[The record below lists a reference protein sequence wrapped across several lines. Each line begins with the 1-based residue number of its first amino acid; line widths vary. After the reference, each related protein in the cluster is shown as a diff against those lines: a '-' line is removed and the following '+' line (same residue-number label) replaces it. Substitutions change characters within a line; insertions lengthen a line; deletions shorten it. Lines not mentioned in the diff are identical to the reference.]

1 MINLLKFTS
10 IVLQCFVFLSIFSFL
25 SGCYLAYVELST
37 NDPKLVAGHLSS
49 GIVVSLIQIIPAL
62 LGLFLSI
69 WLINKNNA
77 PNLFKQCCKYL
88 AFVWLLFVPL
98 GTFLGVK
105 QLKRLKNT

>member
-1 MINLLKFTS
+1 VINLLKFTS
-10 IVLQCFVFLSIFSFL
+10 IVLQCSLFLSIFSLL
-25 SGCYLAYVELST
+25 SGCYLAYLELPT

-49 GIVVSLIQIIPAL
+49 GIVISLIQIVPAL

-77 PNLFKQCCKYL
+77 SILFKQCCKYL
-88 AFVWLLFVPL
+88 AFVWLLFVPV